1 MLYTPSTFSA
11 RSPSPGLRASSA
23 TPDSAVGRRGDPVAP
38 PRSVQDRTAEFF
50 ATVEGIVD
58 RMEQGGTLGPQE
70 RRRLLGSPARA
81 NSPNGALVGPGK
93 SALAGQVAARTQ
105 FAREAA
111 AIGKDINQTMDK
123 LGKLAKL
130 AKRKTLFDDRPEE
143 INQLMFVIKQDI
155 GRINARIASLQ
166 TSFKQ
171 PPQPGSPQFSG
182 KQAEDHA
189 RNVVVSLQ
197 GKLAETSSTF
207 KDILEMRT
215 QNLKDQKQRRDQY
228 GFAPLP
234 ANGPSLAPATDSP
247 LYHANG
253 PSSSTL
259 PPPPSEHVIDFGG
272 GFQSQELVQAG
283 ASQDYI
289 SSRAQAIESI
299 ESTIAE
305 LGQIYSNFMTVL
317 AGQRETVQRI
327 DEHIQDVELNV
338 EGAHNQLL
346 KYYQGLQSNRW
357 LVIKVLFTLIFFFM
371 VFVMML

>member
-1 MLYTPSTFSA
+1 
-11 RSPSPGLRASSA
+11 
-23 TPDSAVGRRGDPVAP
+23 
-38 PRSVQDRTAEFF
+38 
-50 ATVEGIVD
+50 
-58 RMEQGGTLGPQE
+58 
-70 RRRLLGSPARA
+70 
-81 NSPNGALVGPGK
+81 
-93 SALAGQVAARTQ
+93 
-105 FAREAA
+105 
-111 AIGKDINQTMDK
+111 MDK
-123 LGKLAKL
+123 LSKLAKL

-155 GRINARIASLQ
+155 GRINGRISSLQ
-166 TSFKQ
+166 QATKQ
-171 PPQPGSPQFSG
+171 PVPAGAPAPG

-189 RNVVVSLQ
+189 KNVVVSLQ

-215 QNLKDQKQRRDQY
+215 QNLKDQKTRRDQY

-234 ANGPSLAPATDSP
+234 AAGGGGSSLLPASDSP
-247 LYHANG
+247 LYHTGGATAD
-253 PSSSTL
+253 PKSSTL

-272 GFQSQELVQAG
+272 SGFQAQELIQG
-283 ASQDYI
+283 SASQDYV

-305 LGQIYSNFMTVL
+305 LGQVRMQRSGSYLSESLAKSWSPSFAPSQIYSNFMTVL

-327 DEHIQDVELNV
+327 DENIQDVELNV

-357 LVIKVLFTLIFFFM
+357 LMIKIFAVLIFFFL